1 MGSSPFKTTRRR
13 RRENRLRE
21 EVSQLKGQAEQAHSQ
36 VQTLLASRHAENR
49 EQLQLMMDEAGKK
62 IKQLEEEQKKN
73 GKMRNS
79 SVTIMRHPVW
89 RNPSPVW
96 NRP

>member
-1 MGSSPFKTTRRR
+1 MRYGLI
-13 RRENRLRE
+13 ENRLRE

-62 IKQLEEEQKKN
+62 IKQLN

-89 RNPSPVW
+89 RNPSPVL